1 MKANYHTHTLFCD
14 GRNTPEE
21 MVAAAIEK
29 GFDTLGFTAHA
40 MYPFDGEG
48 YLPTARYGEYVRT
61 VRSLAETYKGRINIL
76 LGFEADYLPGRTTP
90 DRARYAPFRP
100 DYLIGSIHFVC
111 AGSPERLVAVDHSP
125 ERLASGIRKFFG
137 GDAKA
142 YLMAYFA
149 ALRDMVSHCEF
160 DIVGHPDLPRKF
172 NGTLRYFDEDAS
184 WYREEL
190 RRTADA
196 LAASGKTVE
205 INTGAISRG
214 WMDDAY
220 PSREFRRLL
229 AERGVRM
236 VVNSDAH
243 TADGLD
249 CGFDR
254 DWTEQL

>member
-1 MKANYHTHTLFCD
+1 MKANYHTHTSFCD
-14 GRNTPEE
+14 GKNTPEE
-21 MVAAAIEK
+21 MVAAAIQK

-48 YLPTARYGEYVRT
+48 YLSTARYDEYAQTIRA
-61 VRSLAETYKGRINIL
+61 LAETYRDRIKIL
-76 LGFEADYLPGRTTP
+76 LGFEADYIPGRTAP
-90 DRARYAPFRP
+90 DRARYAPFKP

-111 AGSPERLVAVDHSP
+111 AGSPDKLVAVDYSP
-125 ERLASGIRKFFG
+125 ERLAEGIRDCFG

-142 YLMAYFA
+142 FLQSYFA
-149 ALRDMVSHCEF
+149 ALREMVSHHEF

-172 NGTLRYFDEDAS
+172 NGKLRYFDEAAP
-184 WYREEL
+184 WYRDEL
-190 RRTADA
+190 VRTADA

-214 WMDDAY
+214 WLDDAY
-220 PSREFRRLL
+220 PSKEFRRLL

-236 VVNSDAH
+236 IVNSDAH
-243 TADGLD
+243 FVDGLD

-254 DWTEQL
+254 RWVD